1 MTDEMEIRRRRAA
14 YRACHR
20 GTKEMDF
27 ILGRFAVARLPQM
40 SGEALA
46 DFERLIGMPD
56 PVLTQ
61 WFSQG
66 APADEAAFC
75 TLVAAMRNFH
85 GLQADAANGR
95 DSE

>member
-1 MTDEMEIRRRRAA
+1 MTDDLEMRRRRAA

-27 ILGRFAVARLPQM
+27 ILGRFALARLPAM

-46 DFERLIGMPD
+46 DFEQFIILPD

-61 WFSQG
+61 WFALDG
-66 APADEAAFC
+66 APEEAAFRA
-75 TLVAAMRNFH
+75 LIAAMRDFH
-85 GLQADAANGR
+85 GLQADAPDGR
-95 DSE
+95 ERA